1 MASLLHSFD
10 CSSEQK
16 SMTLKI
22 RQVAGKRDTRIC
34 LSGQLR
40 SEHLD
45 QLKSEIERCSSP
57 LVLDLEEVELVDV
70 EGIRF
75 LNECESAGV
84 AVVRCSPYI
93 KEWMLRERG
102 DEASRK

>member
-1 MASLLHSFD
+1 
-10 CSSEQK
+10 
-16 SMTLKI
+16 MTLKI
-22 RQVAGKRDTRIC
+22 DRVFGEGRTRIL

-40 SEHLD
+40 SDYLD

-57 LVLDLEEVELVDV
+57 VVLDLGEVDLVDIDA
-70 EGIRF
+70 IRF

-84 AVVRCSPYI
+84 AVVGCSPYI

-102 DEASRK
+102 EEANTK

>member
-1 MASLLHSFD
+1 
-10 CSSEQK
+10 
-16 SMTLKI
+16 MTLKI
-22 RQVAGKRDTRIC
+22 ERIFGEGSTRIL

-40 SEHLD
+40 SDHLD

-57 LVLDLEEVELVDV
+57 VALDLGEVDLVDI

-84 AVVRCSPYI
+84 AVVGCSLYI

-102 DEASRK
+102 EQPNTK

>member
-1 MASLLHSFD
+1 
-10 CSSEQK
+10 
-16 SMTLKI
+16 MTLKI
-22 RQVAGKRDTRIC
+22 RQVVGERETRIC

-40 SEHLD
+40 SEHLG
-45 QLKSEIERCSSP
+45 QLKSEFERCRSP
-57 LVLDLEEVELVDV
+57 FVLDLEEVDLVDV
-70 EGIRF
+70 DGIRF

-102 DEASRK
+102 EEASAK

>member
-1 MASLLHSFD
+1 
-10 CSSEQK
+10 
-16 SMTLKI
+16 MTLKI
-22 RQVAGKRDTRIC
+22 DRVFGEGRTRIL

-40 SEHLD
+40 SDYLD

-57 LVLDLEEVELVDV
+57 LALDLGEVDLVDI
-70 EGIRF
+70 EAISF

-84 AVVRCSPYI
+84 AVVGCSPYI

-102 DEASRK
+102 EQPYTK

>member
-1 MASLLHSFD
+1 MAEPLHSSN
-10 CSSEQK
+10 CVGTVR
-16 SMTLKI
+16 MTLKI
-22 RQVAGKRDTRIC
+22 EWVFGEGRTRIH

-40 SEHLD
+40 SDHLD

-57 LVLDLEEVELVDV
+57 LALDLEEVDLVDIDA
-70 EGIRF
+70 IRF

-102 DEASRK
+102 EQANTK

>member
-1 MASLLHSFD
+1 
-10 CSSEQK
+10 
-16 SMTLKI
+16 MTLKI
-22 RQVAGKRDTRIC
+22 EWVFGEGRTRIL

-40 SEHLD
+40 SDRLD

-57 LVLDLEEVELVDV
+57 LALDLEEVDLVDIDAV
-70 EGIRF
+70 RF

-102 DEASRK
+102 GKANPK